1 MFSMGYLLMY
11 ATLTKVALSHTT
23 QGHLFGAQ
31 TAAVTSGAMDRSRG
45 GPLPA
50 EIEQEIVDLYDKE
63 AGGILR
69 YAGALAHD
77 RETAHD
83 ALQEAFFRFFLCRS
97 AGQQIQSPKGWLF
110 RVAHNYVLDQKKA
123 GSRNE
128 VGMESLRNVPSP
140 AHHPEAGGPVSDLLQ
155 GLLEIGLSPREIE
168 CIRLRT
174 EDLRYEEIAGVLGLR
189 TGTVGALLARAHG
202 KIRKAVRLGIHKN
215 RTAWRIFP

>member
-1 MFSMGYLLMY
+1 
-11 ATLTKVALSHTT
+11 
-23 QGHLFGAQ
+23 
-31 TAAVTSGAMDRSRG
+31 MDCSPG
-45 GPLPA
+45 SPLPA
-50 EIEQEIVDLYDKE
+50 GIEQEIADLYERE
-63 AGGILR
+63 AAGILR
-69 YAGALAHD
+69 YAGALARN

-128 VGMESLRNVPSP
+128 VGVESLRNVPCP
-140 AHHPEAGGPVSDLLQ
+140 AYPGEPDGPFPGLLQ
-155 GLLEIGLSPREIE
+155 GLLGIGLSPREIE

-174 EDLRYEEIAGVLGLR
+174 EDLRYEEIAAVLGLR

-202 KIRKAVRLGIHKN
+202 KIRKAVQSGTHKS
-215 RTAWRIFP
+215 RDLAQAVAGGKRYAY